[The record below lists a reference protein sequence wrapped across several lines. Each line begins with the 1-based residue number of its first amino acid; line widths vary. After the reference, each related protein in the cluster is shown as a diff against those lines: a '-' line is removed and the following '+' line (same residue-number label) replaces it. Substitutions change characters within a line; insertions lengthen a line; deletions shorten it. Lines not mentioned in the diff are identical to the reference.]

1 MSAHEIFLLVIIGLS
16 ILLDFRVKSRRKKRS
31 AASSEKRVRP
41 SVPEFPTVSN
51 LPLPAGED
59 EDLTWEDEDL
69 TGEDEDLTGEAEE
82 PVGESGEP
90 VPAAVEAGESLV
102 AEETEEALPQTYSPV
117 VSGSFEVP
125 DVLESAED
133 ETPAVAAGGEKSPA
147 IPEGDRREAIDPK
160 KLVIYSEIMSPK
172 FKEF

>member
-69 TGEDEDLTGEAEE
+69 TGEAEE

-90 VPAAVEAGESLV
+90 VPAAEEGGEPLV

-133 ETPAVAAGGEKSPA
+133 ETPAEAAGGEKSPA

>member
-31 AASSEKRVRP
+31 AASSEKRARP

-69 TGEDEDLTGEAEE
+69 TGEAGE

-90 VPAAVEAGESLV
+90 VPAAEEGGESLV
-102 AEETEEALPQTYSPV
+102 AEGTEEALPQTYSPV

-133 ETPAVAAGGEKSPA
+133 ETPAGAAGGEKSPS

>member
-31 AASSEKRVRP
+31 AASSEKRARP

-69 TGEDEDLTGEAEE
+69 TGEAEE

-90 VPAAVEAGESLV
+90 VPAAEEAGESLV

-117 VSGSFEVP
+117 VSGSFDVP

-133 ETPAVAAGGEKSPA
+133 ERPAVAAGGEKSPA

>member
-1 MSAHEIFLLVIIGLS
+1 MSAHEIFLLAIIGLS

-69 TGEDEDLTGEAEE
+69 TGEAEE

-90 VPAAVEAGESLV
+90 VPADVEAGESLV

-133 ETPAVAAGGEKSPA
+133 ETPAEAAGGEKSPA

>member
-1 MSAHEIFLLVIIGLS
+1 MSAHKIFLLVIIGLS

-31 AASSEKRVRP
+31 AASSEKRARP

-69 TGEDEDLTGEAEE
+69 TGEAEE

-90 VPAAVEAGESLV
+90 VPAAEEAGESLV

-125 DVLESAED
+125 DESAED

>member
-1 MSAHEIFLLVIIGLS
+1 MSSHEIFLLVIIGLS

-31 AASSEKRVRP
+31 AASSEKRARP

-69 TGEDEDLTGEAEE
+69 TGEAEE

-90 VPAAVEAGESLV
+90 VPVAEEAGESLV

-133 ETPAVAAGGEKSPA
+133 ETPAGAAGAEKSPA

>member
-59 EDLTWEDEDL
+59 EEP
-69 TGEDEDLTGEAEE
+69 TGEDEEPMAEAAEPVVEAAEPVEEAEE
-82 PVGESGEP
+82 PI
-90 VPAAVEAGESLV
+90 PA
-102 AEETEEALPQTYSPV
+102 EEALPQTYSPV

>member
-1 MSAHEIFLLVIIGLS
+1 MSAHEIFLLAIIGLS

-31 AASSEKRVRP
+31 AASSEKRARP

-69 TGEDEDLTGEAEE
+69 TGEAEE

-90 VPAAVEAGESLV
+90 VPVAEEAGESLV

-133 ETPAVAAGGEKSPA
+133 ETMAVAAGGEKSPA
-147 IPEGDRREAIDPK
+147 VPEGDRREAIDPK

>member
-31 AASSEKRVRP
+31 AASSEKRARP

-59 EDLTWEDEDL
+59 EDLTWEDD
-69 TGEDEDLTGEAEE
+69 DLTGEAEE
-82 PVGESGEP
+82 PVRESGEP
-90 VPAAVEAGESLV
+90 VPAAEEAGESLV

-133 ETPAVAAGGEKSPA
+133 ETPAGAAGGEKSPA

>member
-31 AASSEKRVRP
+31 AASSEKRARP

-69 TGEDEDLTGEAEE
+69 TGEAEE

-90 VPAAVEAGESLV
+90 VPAAEEAGESLI

-125 DVLESAED
+125 DESAED

>member
-69 TGEDEDLTGEAEE
+69 TGEAEE

-90 VPAAVEAGESLV
+90 VPVAEEAGESLV

-117 VSGSFEVP
+117 VSGSFDVP
-125 DVLESAED
+125 DMPESAED
-133 ETPAVAAGGEKSPA
+133 ETPAGAAGGEKSPA

>member
-31 AASSEKRVRP
+31 AASSEKRARP

-69 TGEDEDLTGEAEE
+69 TGEAEE

-90 VPAAVEAGESLV
+90 VPAAVESGESLV

>member
-69 TGEDEDLTGEAEE
+69 TGEAEE
-82 PVGESGEP
+82 SVGESGEP
-90 VPAAVEAGESLV
+90 VPAAEEGGEPLV

>member
-31 AASSEKRVRP
+31 AASSEKRARP

-59 EDLTWEDEDL
+59 EEP
-69 TGEDEDLTGEAEE
+69 TGEDEEPMAEAAEPVVEAAEPVEEAEE
-82 PVGESGEP
+82 PI
-90 VPAAVEAGESLV
+90 PA
-102 AEETEEALPQTYSPV
+102 EEALPQTYSPV

>member
-31 AASSEKRVRP
+31 AASSEKRARP

-59 EDLTWEDEDL
+59 EDLTWEDD
-69 TGEDEDLTGEAEE
+69 DLTGEAEE

>member
-31 AASSEKRVRP
+31 AASSEKRARP

-59 EDLTWEDEDL
+59 EDLS
-69 TGEDEDLTGEAEE
+69 GEDEDLTGEAEE

-90 VPAAVEAGESLV
+90 VPAAEEAGESLV

-125 DVLESAED
+125 DESAED

>member
-31 AASSEKRVRP
+31 AASSEKRARP

-69 TGEDEDLTGEAEE
+69 TGEAEE

-90 VPAAVEAGESLV
+90 VPAAEEAGESLV

-125 DVLESAED
+125 DVLEYAED

>member
-69 TGEDEDLTGEAEE
+69 TGEAEE

-90 VPAAVEAGESLV
+90 VPAAEEAGESLV

-133 ETPAVAAGGEKSPA
+133 ETPAEAAGGEKSPA

>member
-69 TGEDEDLTGEAEE
+69 TGEAEE

-90 VPAAVEAGESLV
+90 VPVAEEAGESLV

-125 DVLESAED
+125 DELESAED

>member
-31 AASSEKRVRP
+31 AASSEKRARP

-69 TGEDEDLTGEAEE
+69 TGEAEE

-90 VPAAVEAGESLV
+90 VPAAEEAGESLI

-125 DVLESAED
+125 DESAED

-172 FKEF
+172 FKE

>member
-31 AASSEKRVRP
+31 AASSEKLARP

-59 EDLTWEDEDL
+59 EEP
-69 TGEDEDLTGEAEE
+69 TGEDEEPMAEAAEPVVEAEE
-82 PVGESGEP
+82 PI
-90 VPAAVEAGESLV
+90 PA
-102 AEETEEALPQTYSPV
+102 EEALPQTYSPV

-125 DVLESAED
+125 DMPESAED
-133 ETPAVAAGGEKSPA
+133 ETPAGAAGGEKSPA

>member
-31 AASSEKRVRP
+31 AASSEKRARP

-59 EDLTWEDEDL
+59 EDLTWEDD
-69 TGEDEDLTGEAEE
+69 DLTGEAEE

-90 VPAAVEAGESLV
+90 VPVAEEAGESLV

>member
-59 EDLTWEDEDL
+59 EEPMAEAA
-69 TGEDEDLTGEAEE
+69 EPVVEAAEPVEEAEE
-82 PVGESGEP
+82 PI
-90 VPAAVEAGESLV
+90 PA
-102 AEETEEALPQTYSPV
+102 EEALPQTYSPV

>member
-31 AASSEKRVRP
+31 AASSEKRARP

-69 TGEDEDLTGEAEE
+69 TGEAEE

-90 VPAAVEAGESLV
+90 VPVAEEAGESLV

-160 KLVIYSEIMSPK
+160 KLVIYSEIISPK

>member
-31 AASSEKRVRP
+31 AASSEKRARP

-69 TGEDEDLTGEAEE
+69 TGEAEE

-90 VPAAVEAGESLV
+90 VPAAEEAGESLF

-133 ETPAVAAGGEKSPA
+133 ETPVVAAGGEKSPA

>member
-31 AASSEKRVRP
+31 AASSEKRARP

-59 EDLTWEDEDL
+59 EDLIW
-69 TGEDEDLTGEAEE
+69 EDEDLTGEAEE

-90 VPAAVEAGESLV
+90 VPAAEEAEEPLF

-133 ETPAVAAGGEKSPA
+133 ETMAVAAGGEKSPA

>member
-16 ILLDFRVKSRRKKRS
+16 ILLDLRVKSRRKKRS

-69 TGEDEDLTGEAEE
+69 TGEAEE

-90 VPAAVEAGESLV
+90 VPAAEEAGESLV

-125 DVLESAED
+125 DDSAED

>member
-31 AASSEKRVRP
+31 AASSEKRARP

-69 TGEDEDLTGEAEE
+69 TGEAEE

-90 VPAAVEAGESLV
+90 VPAAEEAGESLV

-125 DVLESAED
+125 DELESAED
-133 ETPAVAAGGEKSPA
+133 ETMAAAAGGEKSPA
-147 IPEGDRREAIDPK
+147 VPEGDRREAIDPK

>member
-31 AASSEKRVRP
+31 AASSEKRARP

-59 EDLTWEDEDL
+59 EDLTW
-69 TGEDEDLTGEAEE
+69 EDEDLTGEAEE

-117 VSGSFEVP
+117 VSGSFDVP
-125 DVLESAED
+125 DMPESAED
-133 ETPAVAAGGEKSPA
+133 ETPAGAAGAEKSPA

>member
-31 AASSEKRVRP
+31 AASSEKRARP

-69 TGEDEDLTGEAEE
+69 TGEAEE

-90 VPAAVEAGESLV
+90 VPVAEEAGESLV

-125 DVLESAED
+125 DELESAED

-147 IPEGDRREAIDPK
+147 VPEGDRREAIDPK

>member
-1 MSAHEIFLLVIIGLS
+1 MSAHEIFLLAIIGLS

-59 EDLTWEDEDL
+59 EEP
-69 TGEDEDLTGEAEE
+69 TGEDEEPMAEAAEPVVEAAEPVEEAEE
-82 PVGESGEP
+82 PI
-90 VPAAVEAGESLV
+90 PA
-102 AEETEEALPQTYSPV
+102 EEALPQTYSPV

>member
-31 AASSEKRVRP
+31 AASSEKRARP

-51 LPLPAGED
+51 LPFPAGED
-59 EDLTWEDEDL
+59 EEPI
-69 TGEDEDLTGEAEE
+69 GEDEEPMAEAEE
-82 PVGESGEP
+82 PIP
-90 VPAAVEAGESLV
+90 AGE
-102 AEETEEALPQTYSPV
+102 AMPQSYSPV

-125 DVLESAED
+125 DMPESAAD
-133 ETPAVAAGGEKSPA
+133 ETPAEAIGGEKSPA
-147 IPEGDRREAIDPK
+147 IPERNRREVIDPK

-172 FKEF
+172 FKE

>member
-31 AASSEKRVRP
+31 AASSEKRARP

-59 EDLTWEDEDL
+59 EDLIW
-69 TGEDEDLTGEAEE
+69 EDEDLTGEAEE

-90 VPAAVEAGESLV
+90 VPVAEEAGESLV

>member
-59 EDLTWEDEDL
+59 EDLT
-69 TGEDEDLTGEAEE
+69 GEAEE

-90 VPAAVEAGESLV
+90 VPAAEEAGESLI

-133 ETPAVAAGGEKSPA
+133 ETMAVAAGGEKSPA

>member
-31 AASSEKRVRP
+31 AASSEKRARP

-59 EDLTWEDEDL
+59 EDLTWEDD
-69 TGEDEDLTGEAEE
+69 DLTGEAEE

-90 VPAAVEAGESLV
+90 VPVAEEAGESLV

-125 DVLESAED
+125 DESAED